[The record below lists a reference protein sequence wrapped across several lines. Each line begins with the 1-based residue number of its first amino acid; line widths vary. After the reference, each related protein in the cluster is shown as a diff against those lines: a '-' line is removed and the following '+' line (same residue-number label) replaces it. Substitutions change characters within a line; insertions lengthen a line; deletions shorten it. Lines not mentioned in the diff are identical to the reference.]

1 MNGIDIRL
9 GYTNLRDVLDGKW
22 TTCYESNS
30 DILIL
35 MFSGV
40 IQTFAGL

>member
-9 GYTNLRDVLDGKW
+9 SYTNLRDVLDVKW
-22 TTCYESNS
+22 TAHYESIL

-40 IQTFAGL
+40 IQTFAGS